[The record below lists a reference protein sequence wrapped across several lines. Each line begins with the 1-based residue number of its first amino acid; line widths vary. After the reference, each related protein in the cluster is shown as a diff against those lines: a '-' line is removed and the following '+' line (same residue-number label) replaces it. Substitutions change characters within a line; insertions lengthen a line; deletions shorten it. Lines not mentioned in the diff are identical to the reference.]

1 MRPRGS
7 GRGGQ
12 DCRWSAKGEE
22 EKGQGGVGPP
32 VLVNE
37 KGSPRRFSMK
47 NPPETN
53 NEDGRG
59 LSSLES
65 PRRGG
70 ADLPGQGGAEKDED
84 QGREVQGGVDKTA
97 GNQWEGKEK
106 KGQGGVGVVVGGGGD
121 QGRTGNIIHEP
132 SNAQKSNIKKNPQK
146 SSLVNC
152 H

>member
-1 MRPRGS
+1 MDKNAA
-7 GRGGQ
+7 GQ
-12 DCRWSAKGEE
+12 RKGEE
-22 EKGQGGVGPP
+22 EKGQEGVGPP

-37 KGSPRRFSMK
+37 KGSPHCSSRK
-47 NPPETN
+47 NPPETD

-84 QGREVQGGVDKTA
+84 QDGEVQGGVDESA
-97 GNQWEGKEK
+97 GDQQEGKEK

-121 QGRTGNIIHEP
+121 QGRTENIIHEP
-132 SNAQKSNIKKNPQK
+132 SNAQKSNIKKIPRK
-146 SSLVNC
+146 SSLANC